1 MWAWRNKLLLS
12 LLYIYLKGG
21 TKNEGTKVG
30 RLKDIPVEN
39 SFRWKKHLEFC
50 FIPVNITPQMWWC
63 PCPEENNK
71 QIMETEFLLLK

>member
-39 SFRWKKHLEFC
+39 PFRWKK
-50 FIPVNITPQMWWC
+50 TPG
-63 PCPEENNK
+63 
-71 QIMETEFLLLK
+71 ILLYPSKHHTPNVMMSLSGRE